1 MTRNI
6 DGAGALVLILTLIL
20 GAAGAAFTPLKASA
34 QEEQKIFLYQRGA
47 PAALP
52 NFVMPE
58 AGCNWTGVGGQVFDI
73 SDAPVSGMVIKI
85 YGTLEGRP
93 VEHFVLS
100 GSSLQF
106 GPGGFDVML
115 ADHLLT
121 SPGTLSLQM
130 LDISGLE
137 KSPVIQFQV
146 FADCQRNLRVINL
159 AETTAG
165 AQKIY
170 FPIIR
175 H

>member
-1 MTRNI
+1 MRI
-6 DGAGALVLILTLIL
+6 RALVLGALVLILALIL
-20 GAAGAAFTPLKASA
+20 GMAGAASIVNKASA
-34 QEEQKIFLYQRGA
+34 QNEQQIYLYQRGA

-58 AGCNWTGVGGQVFDI
+58 AACNWTGVGGQVFDI
-73 SDAPVSGMVIKI
+73 SGTPVSGLVIKI
-85 YGTLEGRP
+85 FGTLEGKL
-93 VEHFVLS
+93 VEHFVLT

-106 GPGGFDVML
+106 GPGGFDVMV

-121 SPGTLSLQM
+121 SPGTLSLQL

-146 FADCQRNLRVINL
+146 FADCQHNLRVINL
-159 AETTAG
+159 AETTIG
-165 AQKIY
+165 RQIY